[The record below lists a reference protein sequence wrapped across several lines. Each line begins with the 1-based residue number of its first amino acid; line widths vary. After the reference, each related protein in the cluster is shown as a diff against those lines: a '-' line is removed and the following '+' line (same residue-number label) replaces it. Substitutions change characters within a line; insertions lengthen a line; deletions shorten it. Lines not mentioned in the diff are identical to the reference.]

1 MASAPPSPALATGPA
16 AATARPP
23 SQLTPQ
29 ARAVLAR
36 RYLRPGPDG
45 RVETPDEMFDRVA
58 AAVAGVEARFGATPA
73 EVAAIAARFA
83 ARMRALEFLPN
94 SPTLM
99 NAGRP
104 LGQLAAC
111 FVVPVEDT
119 SHDIFAALGW
129 AAEIQKSGGGTG
141 FAFSRLRPA
150 GDPVESTGGVASGP
164 VSFMHVF
171 DAATEAIKQ
180 GGTRRG
186 ANMGILRVDHPDILE
201 FISIKLDPARMRNF
215 NLSVA
220 VTDRFMAAAAGG
232 LRYPLVNPRTG
243 EVVRELDARAV
254 LDLIATAAWTS
265 GDPGMVFIDRVEAT
279 NPTPRLG
286 AIEAT
291 NPCGEQPLLPFEA
304 CTLGSID
311 LGRFVAA
318 GGDGA
323 TGGATIDW
331 DALRACV
338 HDAVRFLDDVVE
350 VNQYPLPAIA
360 AATRATRKIGL
371 GVMGLADLLVELGV
385 PYDHPRALELGEE
398 LAAFVERESVAAS
411 VALAT
416 ERGPFPAFAGS
427 RWAERGHP
435 PLRNATTT
443 TVAPTGTISI
453 IAGCSSGIEPLYAVA
468 YERHVLDGEVLAEL
482 HPGFVRRAQAAGI
495 LDDELVATLRARGR
509 VRGLPAREPRPRC
522 RRRVR
527 HRPRRPLE
535 QHVRMRAASQRHVH
549 AAVSKTINLPDD
561 ATPADVRAAL
571 RGWPTRAAAR
581 ASPSARDGSRDRPVS
596 PRLRSSPPR
605 RRRRRRGAR
614 LRRRACATAGAA
626 VCVVCAWSACG

>member
-1 MASAPPSPALATGPA
+1 MATAPPGVS
-16 AATARPP
+16 RPP
-23 SQLTPQ
+23 SVLSAS
-29 ARAVLAR
+29 ARTVLAR
-36 RYLRPGPDG
+36 RYLRAGDDG
-45 RVETPDEMFDRVA
+45 EIETPDAMFDRVA
-58 AAVAGVEARFGATPA
+58 VAVAGAEAAFGASPDA
-73 EVAAIAARFA
+73 IAATAARFA

-111 FVVPVEDT
+111 FVVPVGDS

-141 FAFSRLRPA
+141 FAFSRLRPS

-186 ANMGILRVDHPDILE
+186 ANMGILRVDHPDILD
-201 FISIKLDPARMRNF
+201 FIAVKLDPARMRNF

-220 VTDRFMAAAAGG
+220 ATDRFMAAAAAGE
-232 LRYPLVNPRTG
+232 RYPLVNPKTG
-243 EVVRELDARAV
+243 VVVRELEARAV

-279 NPTPRLG
+279 NPTPQLG

-311 LGRFVAA
+311 LGRFVE
-318 GGDGA
+318 GGVIA
-323 TGGATIDW
+323 W
-331 DALRACV
+331 DALRACIV
-338 HDAVRFLDDVVE
+338 DAVRFLDDVVE
-350 VNQYPLPAIA
+350 ANQYPLPAIA

-371 GVMGLADLLVELGV
+371 GVMGLADLLIELGI
-385 PYDHPRALELGEE
+385 PYDDERALAVAEE
-398 LAAFVERESVAAS
+398 IATFFERESIAAS

-427 RWAERGHP
+427 RWAADGHP

-468 YERHVLDGEVLAEL
+468 YERYVLDGEVLPEL
-482 HPGFVRRAQAAGI
+482 HPGFVHRATTLGM
-495 LDDELVATLRARGR
+495 LDDGLVAELRHRGR
-509 VRGLPAREPRPRC
+509 VRGLAAIPADLQALFATAHDVP
-522 RRRVR
+522 V
-527 HRPRRPLE
+527 E
-535 QHVRMRAASQRHVH
+535 QHVRMQAIFQRHVH
-549 AAVSKTINLPDD
+549 AAVSKTINLPAE
-561 ATPADVRAAL
+561 ATPADVRAAYEL
-571 RGWPTRAAAR
+571 AYALGCKGITVY
-581 ASPSARDGSRDRPVS
+581 RDGSRDTQVLAFGAAPAAPPPS
-596 PRLRSSPPR
+596 PRCPSCGGELRDGGR
-605 RRRRRRGAR
+605 CR
-614 LRRRACATAGAA
+614 
-626 VCVVCAWSACG
+626 VCLSCAWSACG